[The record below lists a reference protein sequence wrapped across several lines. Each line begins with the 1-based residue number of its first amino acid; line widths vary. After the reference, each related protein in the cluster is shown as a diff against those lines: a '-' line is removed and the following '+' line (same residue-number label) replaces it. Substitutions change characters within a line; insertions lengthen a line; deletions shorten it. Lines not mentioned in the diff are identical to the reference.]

1 MAKRGRNKNNTTPG
15 TDPRNRSTPTMRE
28 EASGKK
34 KKVTDERSML
44 KLKHL
49 ENLAIWAARECVIGS
64 LGAVYGRRFA
74 ELGDGLGVE
83 GEAGLVSCQSGLCL
97 IVGLGM
103 ALKWELLCCCAFDV
117 SLMIEFDGLLLLFT
131 MRCTP
136 LRFQLFYAS
145 RLRRNAAVKRNC
157 CVALLLV
164 ERCETI
170 LQPGFNCK
178 VRIEKNQAKKPRR
191 KMKRLSAMENNVVY
205 TCHFC
210 SHKNLKRGTPK
221 GHIKGITLP
230 KLPTMPAAAKPVAQK
245 ISVMEQTTVSET
257 QVKEKGD
264 EASPAMSKSVE
275 ADCPVTPSVKP
286 RASLLLDSK
295 RKRKALGLKKT
306 ADPEISLPV
315 ADTEKT
321 SETSR
326 KRRRKSWTT
335 LKEIAESSE
344 HERIQKISSVAV
356 PCPL

>member
-1 MAKRGRNKNNTTPG
+1 
-15 TDPRNRSTPTMRE
+15 
-28 EASGKK
+28 
-34 KKVTDERSML
+34 ML

-83 GEAGLVSCQSGLCL
+83 GEAGLVSCQ
-97 IVGLGM
+97 
-103 ALKWELLCCCAFDV
+103 
-117 SLMIEFDGLLLLFT
+117 
-131 MRCTP
+131 
-136 LRFQLFYAS
+136 
-145 RLRRNAAVKRNC
+145 
-157 CVALLLV
+157 
-164 ERCETI
+164 RCETI

-191 KMKRLSAMENNVVY
+191 EMKRLSAMENNVVY

-221 GHIKGITLP
+221 GHIKGITPP
-230 KLPTMPAAAKPVAQK
+230 KPMMPAAAKPLAQK
-245 ISVMEQTTVSET
+245 VSVMEQTTVSET

-264 EASPAMSKSVE
+264 EASPVMTKSVE
-275 ADCPVTPSVKP
+275 VDCPVTPSVKP
-286 RASLLLDSK
+286 HASLLLDSK
-295 RKRKALGLKKT
+295 RKRKALGFKKT
-306 ADPEISLPV
+306 ADPEISLPM

-326 KRRRKSWTT
+326 KRKRKSWTT
-335 LKEIAESSE
+335 LKEIAKSSE
-344 HERIQKISSVAV
+344 HERVQKISSVVV